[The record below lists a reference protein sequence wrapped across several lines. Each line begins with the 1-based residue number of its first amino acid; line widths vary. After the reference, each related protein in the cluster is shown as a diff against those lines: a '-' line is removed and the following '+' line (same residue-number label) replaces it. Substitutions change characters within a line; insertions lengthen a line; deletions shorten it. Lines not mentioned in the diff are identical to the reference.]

1 MSSNLVSKDNWQQ
14 QWAQL
19 SSRWVQNQ
27 AQVSFLCT
35 LVLVAMIAWLVG
47 ILIWSLFSTQPTVSR
62 WTAPQVS
69 GSSASA
75 RPQSTDSVSS
85 LLSANLF
92 GLYTQTPTES
102 SQPVTKDAP
111 QTRLNLTLVGA
122 VSSSNDKLSL
132 AIIANQG
139 KQSTYGIGE
148 TIDNTRV
155 TLQAVYVDRVIIR
168 NQGRDET
175 LMLQG
180 IDYSASPQPVA
191 RQAVEPAQTGDGA
204 ADLDTIREEI
214 SSDPQKIF
222 QYIRLSQVMEE
233 GQLKGYRVRPGND
246 RALFDQVGLKD
257 GDIATSL
264 NGQDLTD
271 ASQMTELWKTA
282 LDSMEWNLT
291 VERDGQ
297 PHDIYIQF

>member
-1 MSSNLVSKDNWQQ
+1 MVSKDNWQQ
-14 QWAQL
+14 QWSQL
-19 SSRWVQNQ
+19 SSRWIQNQ
-27 AQVSFLCT
+27 AQISFFCT
-35 LVLVAMIAWLVG
+35 LVLVALMAWLIG
-47 ILIWSLFSTQPTVSR
+47 ILLWSLLSSQPSVAR
-62 WTAPQVS
+62 WSAPQVS
-69 GSSASA
+69 HV
-75 RPQSTDSVSS
+75 QSTNRSS
-85 LLSANLF
+85 NDHISELLSANLF
-92 GLYTQTPTES
+92 GLYNQTETATAKT
-102 SQPVTKDAP
+102 VVKDAP

-122 VSSSNDKLSL
+122 VASSNDKLSL

-148 TIDNTRV
+148 TIDNTRA
-155 TLQAVYVDRVIIR
+155 TLQAVYVDRVIIS

-180 IDYSASPQPVA
+180 IDYSSNPQPMA
-191 RQAVEPAQTGDGA
+191 QQATRSAQDTTENV
-204 ADLDTIREEI
+204 ADLDTIRQEI

-222 QYIRLSQVMEE
+222 QYIRLSQVMED
-233 GQLKGYRVRPGND
+233 GQLKGYRVRPGNE

-271 ASQMTELWKTA
+271 PSQMAALWKTA
-282 LDSMEWNLT
+282 LDSTEWNLT

>member
-1 MSSNLVSKDNWQQ
+1 MVSKDNWQQ
-14 QWAQL
+14 QWSQL
-19 SSRWVQNQ
+19 SSKWVQNQ

-35 LVLVAMIAWLVG
+35 LLLVAMIAWLVG
-47 ILIWSLFSTQPTVSR
+47 ILVWALFSEQPTVAR
-62 WTAPQVS
+62 WSAPQVS
-69 GSSASA
+69 NIQSS
-75 RPQSTDSVSS
+75 RPQSSDSVSS

-92 GLYTQTPTES
+92 GLYTQTQSNTT
-102 SQPVTKDAP
+102 QPVVKDAP

-122 VSSSNDKLSL
+122 VASSNDDLSL

-155 TLQAVYVDRVIIR
+155 TLQAVYVDRVIIS

-180 IDYSASPQPVA
+180 IDYSAPTQSSSRTASASASSQ
-191 RQAVEPAQTGDGA
+191 EPATDDV
-204 ADLDTIREEI
+204 ADLDKIREEI

-271 ASQMTELWKTA
+271 PSQMTELWKTA
-282 LDSMEWNLT
+282 LDSTEWNLT